1 MAGTAAGSAGVSV
14 PATAVDPCVV
24 APINAAPGDLPG
36 TGTAY
41 CISCSKP
48 RISSTI
54 AVDRVWDASVSAD
67 TESSFACHHA
77 SRRRALRRWAE
88 VSSGATGGWAFIAVD
103 GPSRFCCCLSPHA
116 PLCVRVSLRAAVE
129 RTASIPRRR
138 AVRNALR
145 SVDTAAAQSES
156 RAAQRTRRPPL
167 GSRGAPTSGC
177 RHEGATCPHCPLK
190 SYSLARALGGY
201 TRSARARCSCTRL
214 KTALKRLHVVAL
226 RTQLT
231 ACTRVPQRAHAEIC
245 S

>member
-77 SRRRALRRWAE
+77 SRRRALRRCVGRSQQRRHWRLGLHRCGRALALLLLP
-88 VSSGATGGWAFIAVD
+88 VS
-103 GPSRFCCCLSPHA
+103 
-116 PLCVRVSLRAAVE
+116 
-129 RTASIPRRR
+129 
-138 AVRNALR
+138 
-145 SVDTAAAQSES
+145 
-156 RAAQRTRRPPL
+156 
-167 GSRGAPTSGC
+167 
-177 RHEGATCPHCPLK
+177 
-190 SYSLARALGGY
+190 ARALV
-201 TRSARARCSCTRL
+201 RARLTAGRSGTNSKHPEAAGRAKCATVRGHSSCTKRKSRRAANSAASSGLQGRADEWVPPRGSDMPTLSL
-214 KTALKRLHVVAL
+214 KVVFLGSCAWRVHALGSCAMLVYPSQNCAQKASRSRTTHTADSMYPRP
-226 RTQLT
+226 T
-231 ACTRVPQRAHAEIC
+231 AGPC
-245 S
+245 